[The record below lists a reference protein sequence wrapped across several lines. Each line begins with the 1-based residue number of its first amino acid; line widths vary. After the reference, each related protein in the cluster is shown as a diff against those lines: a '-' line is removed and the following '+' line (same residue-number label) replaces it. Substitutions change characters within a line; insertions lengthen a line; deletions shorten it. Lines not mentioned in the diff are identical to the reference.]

1 METRFPLKV
10 SGYARTSLSATVA
23 ITSVKIEVVF
33 ENEVFL
39 YFSRVRP
46 YEIDSF

>member
-23 ITSVKIEVVF
+23 ITSVKIEVFIIIKSNLVTL
-33 ENEVFL
+33 ELVSVL
-39 YFSRVRP
+39 L
-46 YEIDSF
+46 

>member
-23 ITSVKIEVVF
+23 ITSVKIEVFIIVM
-33 ENEVFL
+33 NILVTL
-39 YFSRVRP
+39 ALVSVLL
-46 YEIDSF
+46 

>member
-33 ENEVFL
+33 IIKIILVTL
-39 YFSRVRP
+39 ALVLVVL
-46 YEIDSF
+46 